1 MILSLIQQLLSSLS
15 TQEHSILTVRPETLL
30 ETICFEIYRGPPCDN
45 KTEVLQHVPLKER
58 STFPNMNRG

>member
-45 KTEVLQHVPLKER
+45 KTGVLQHVPLTER